1 MNAPRDPL
9 ARALDALP
17 PSPVPP
23 SAARV
28 WEAVHRDAALR
39 ARRRRTLAVAAG
51 LFVGIGA
58 SLWIVR
64 GRASD
69 GRAPETVVLG
79 LGRATAPEA
88 WTLRRAGVRVDRW
101 DGGVAPLDDLEA
113 RDVAA
118 IDLAA
123 GAALAF
129 EPGARVE
136 VRSGARV
143 VQRAGRVRYDVR
155 HDPRRP
161 FTVVAAGVEIVDVGT
176 RFTVDVGPG
185 DAIEGAGTQGAG
197 TQGAGTADIG
207 SSGRARV
214 LVTVEAGEVS
224 VGGRRLG
231 VGRGLAVVDGRPVGE
246 DWPVDARPV
255 LALDVETANPRA
267 GEPVI
272 CRVTLRNPTDAWL
285 PIPDAGTGGPVWLE
299 VTGPDEVRVPV
310 RVTDAMRLPPRSPTA
325 IPPRGE
331 AVVRVQFERTFAS
344 PGAYRLRAV
353 YRPADAVEPPRSP
366 EALLTVR

>member
-1 MNAPRDPL
+1 
-9 ARALDALP
+9 
-17 PSPVPP
+17 
-23 SAARV
+23 
-28 WEAVHRDAALR
+28 
-39 ARRRRTLAVAAG
+39 
-51 LFVGIGA
+51 
-58 SLWIVR
+58 
-64 GRASD
+64 
-69 GRAPETVVLG
+69 
-79 LGRATAPEA
+79 
-88 WTLRRAGVRVDRW
+88 
-101 DGGVAPLDDLEA
+101 
-113 RDVAA
+113 
-118 IDLAA
+118 
-123 GAALAF
+123 
-129 EPGARVE
+129 
-136 VRSGARV
+136 
-143 VQRAGRVRYDVR
+143 
-155 HDPRRP
+155 
-161 FTVVAAGVEIVDVGT
+161 
-176 RFTVDVGPG
+176 
-185 DAIEGAGTQGAG
+185 
-197 TQGAGTADIG
+197 
-207 SSGRARV
+207 V

-231 VGRGLAVVDGRPVGE
+231 VGRGLAVGTPPGGRGL
-246 DWPVDARPV
+246 ARGRAPV

-331 AVVRVQFERTFAS
+331 AVVRVQFERTFAT